1 MVSNTD
7 SDINKSLGEFKE
19 CLACDTSFKMEK
31 QTLTDGIDDP
41 EFLSYN
47 FEVIE
52 CLLNG
57 VQYKLKKC
65 EIYIINITCSNYY
78 IVNFFYI
85 KWPIIVIP

>member
-41 EFLSYN
+41 EVLNYN
-47 FEVIE
+47 FEIIE
-52 CLLNG
+52 CVLNSNT
-57 VQYKLKKC
+57 KKD
-65 EIYIINITCSNYY
+65 IDGRK
-78 IVNFFYI
+78 FYI
-85 KWPIIVIP
+85 LMKKKIIKRKFIMSL